1 MRKMLE
7 IRGLIEKYKNTK
19 YEVYYNIFMA
29 LLSFIA
35 IVITLYSL
43 IEGDKVFGKPIIYRM
58 DLTILVIFNIDYW
71 GGLAL
76 SNNRKKYFKE
86 NILDLISI
94 IPINQSFMLF
104 RSFKFFK
111 ILGVL
116 RVLQVFK
123 ITSFLAKLNKSAR
136 KFLKTN
142 GFIYSLIFTASTTG
156 IGSTLIYMV
165 EKGKTIDTYFDAL
178 WWTFVTTTTVGY
190 GDISPQ
196 TGMGRGI
203 AVVLMIVGI
212 GFISMLTGSI
222 TTYFVNKMNEEK
234 EQYQKD
240 ILLDKIISD
249 IDGKDIDL
257 SDLTDEQYAQVI
269 MFIKFMKEQGK

>member
-142 GFIYSLIFTASTTG
+142 GFIYSLIFTASTIG